1 MEPGDDAESDSWPNI
16 IEYLADLDPSVPE
29 ELLLPFSLKGE
40 QEKICFKVRIRM
52 DAQPRGL
59 NWEIEGT
66 NDLAGGNYQTVTGLD
81 LSGVTRSLAEGVETM
96 EYEIDRP
103 SNSRMF
109 YRLRVTL
116 GPLGQ

>member
-1 MEPGDDAESDSWPNI
+1 
-16 IEYLADLDPSVPE
+16 
-29 ELLLPFSLKGE
+29 
-40 QEKICFKVRIRM
+40 
-52 DAQPRGL
+52 
-59 NWEIEGT
+59 
-66 NDLAGGNYQTVTGLD
+66 D

-116 GPLGQ
+116 GQ